1 MKCCE
6 VDSELRP
13 RRRHMADFRLL
24 AGRNLLCVDLGRRY
38 CGLAVRTSSL
48 LGAQPYG
55 LLEAAAG
62 GGAAR
67 CGRWRHAPFSGG
79 APRPR
84 ASKRSATRWRPCC
97 ASRRSAA
104 SCSAC
109 RTTPTAAARRA
120 AAAERHAAELQAAWR
135 GVPIVLWDES
145 WSTRAAAGPRRRPKA
160 GGGGGRRRGDAA
172 WTHSAAACVVLADVL
187 RALQPHEA
195 PA

>member
-1 MKCCE
+1 
-6 VDSELRP
+6 
-13 RRRHMADFRLL
+13 MADFRLL

-67 CGRWRHAPFSGG
+67 SWTLRRHAPFGG
-79 APRPR
+79 A
-84 ASKRSATRWRPCC
+84 
-97 ASRRSAA
+97 AA
-104 SCSAC
+104 
-109 RTTPTAAARRA
+109 AAARFATQRDA
-120 AAAERHAAELQAAWR
+120 LEAVLREQALGGVVLGMPYHADGGRSPECAAAERHAAELQAAWR

-187 RALQPHEA
+187 SALQPHEA
-195 PA
+195 PG